1 MKWIKRILVPSDLFS
16 PAFLLSR
23 AVFICIVYVAVTL
36 AGWRD
41 YTTFLSDTVVGSD
54 AHRSGLLGVLY
65 LLIYFTFVLAVPIMV
80 IAAALLVAVNKMTAA
95 RLPPQG
101 ASHSPPA

>member
-16 PAFLLSR
+16 PVYLLSR
-23 AVFICIVYVAVTL
+23 AAAIGLVYFAVTL

-41 YTTFLSDTVVGSD
+41 YTTFLSDTVVGVD

-65 LLIYFTFVLAVPIMV
+65 LLIYFAFVLVAPIM
-80 IAAALLVAVNKMTAA
+80 ALATGLIFLTGKL
-95 RLPPQG
+95 RE
-101 ASHSPPA
+101 